1 MKRTQILLES
11 KRQFNE
17 LGVANV
23 TIRMLAKSL
32 KMSSGNLNYHFKKRK
47 NILEALFEEI
57 QSFENEFIDAIS
69 NQKITA
75 GKYKKVSLVY
85 MEKMAD
91 YRFAWLDHVQ
101 LGRESEKIK
110 KLQKTLFQNRV
121 KSLDKA
127 SASYLTQWLYSCSIG
142 NQRFSYR
149 TVLACHKELIAYRD
163 IYMSKKIK
171 KQVAS

>member
-1 MKRTQILLES
+1 MKKTQILLES
-11 KRQFNE
+11 KKQFNE

-23 TIRMLAKSL
+23 TIRMVAKSL

-57 QSFENEFIDAIS
+57 ESFENDFIDTIS
-69 NQKITA
+69 NQKITV
-75 GKYKKVSLVY
+75 GKYKKASLVY

-101 LGRESEKIK
+101 LGRESDKIK

-121 KSLDKA
+121 KALDKV

-142 NQRFSYR
+142 NQRFSKR
-149 TVLACHKELIAYRD
+149 TVLACHKELIASRN
-163 IYMSKKIK
+163 IYMPIK
-171 KQVAS
+171 VKGS

>member
-1 MKRTQILLES
+1 MKKTQILVES
-11 KRQFNE
+11 KKQFNE

-23 TIRMLAKSL
+23 TIRMVAKSL

-57 QSFENEFIDAIS
+57 ETFENEFIDAVS
-69 NQKITA
+69 DKKITV
-75 GKYKKVSLVY
+75 GKYKKVSLAY

-101 LGRESEKIK
+101 LGRESDKIK

-121 KSLDKA
+121 RSLDRL

-142 NQRFSYR
+142 SQRFSQR
-149 TVLACHKELIAYRD
+149 TVMACHKEFIEF
-163 IYMSKKIK
+163 KE
-171 KQVAS
+171 

>member
-1 MKRTQILLES
+1 MKKTQILVES
-11 KRQFNE
+11 KKQFNE

-23 TIRMLAKSL
+23 TIRMVAKSL
-32 KMSSGNLNYHFKKRK
+32 NMSSGNLNYHFKKRQ

-57 QSFENEFIDAIS
+57 ESFENEFIDAIS
-69 NQKITA
+69 DEEITT

-101 LGRESEKIK
+101 LGRESDKIK
-110 KLQKTLFQNRV
+110 KLQKSLFQNRI
-121 KSLDKA
+121 KSLNKS

-142 NQRFSYR
+142 NQRFSKR
-149 TVLACHKELIAYRD
+149 TVLACHKEF
-163 IYMSKKIK
+163 
-171 KQVAS
+171 VAFRN

>member
-1 MKRTQILLES
+1 MKKTQILLES
-11 KRQFNE
+11 KKQFNE

-23 TIRMLAKSL
+23 TIRMVAKSL

-57 QSFENEFIDAIS
+57 ESFENEFIDAIS
-69 NQKITA
+69 NQKITT
-75 GKYKKVSLVY
+75 GKYKKASLAY

-101 LGRESEKIK
+101 LGRESDKIK
-110 KLQKTLFQNRV
+110 KLQKTLFQNRI
-121 KSLDKA
+121 KSLDKV

-142 NQRFSYR
+142 HQRFSQR
-149 TVLACHKELIAYRD
+149 TVLACHKEFIASRD
-163 IYMSKKIK
+163 IYMPTEAKGS
-171 KQVAS
+171 